1 MRRAPPIPTP
11 RWRAAED
18 VRACA
23 TGHAATIGFNCEC
36 IEYRKMVLSC
46 WDVSGMADMRPFWRL
61 YYADTQA
68 VVFVVDSSDA
78 ARMDEAREDLHRLL
92 TEHELWDAPLL
103 VLANK
108 QDLPSALSMRE
119 ITERLQARA
128 ERARCST
135 PPRAAGCTRQTHPAR
150 AALPAVE
157 PQLVHRRHAR
167 NAQRHCGQQPA
178 RGARLGR
185 RDVGHA
191 RGHAAG
197 LRPRPK
203 PTPSPRMASAVRSAS
218 RRVQEKARLDHNE
231 RTKARNA
238 EHAKKKK
245 GPRASHQ

>member
-1 MRRAPPIPTP
+1 
-11 RWRAAED
+11 
-18 VRACA
+18 
-23 TGHAATIGFNCEC
+23 
-36 IEYRKMVLSC
+36 MVLSC

-128 ERARCST
+128 ARARSSA

-150 AALPAVE
+150 AALPTVE
-157 PQLVHRRHAR
+157 PQLVHCRHAR
-167 NAQRHCGQQPA
+167 NAQRHRGQQPA

-191 RGHAAG
+191 RGHATG
-197 LRPRPK
+197 PRPRPS
-203 PTPSPRMASAVRSAS
+203 PPRPRPRMASTVRSKS
-218 RRVQEKARLDHNE
+218 RRAQEKARLEHNE

-245 GPRASHQ
+245 GTRTS